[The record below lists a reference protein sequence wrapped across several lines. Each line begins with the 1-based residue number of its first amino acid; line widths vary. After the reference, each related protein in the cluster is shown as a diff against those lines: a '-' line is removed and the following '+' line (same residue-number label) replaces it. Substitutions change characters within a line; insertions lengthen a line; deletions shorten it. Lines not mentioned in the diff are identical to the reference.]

1 MLYIKK
7 LGDVKMRNGNEMGS
21 KFTFAVVVRGE
32 LEQINTLIDFLKNS
46 DLTIAHQQ
54 IGTVKMWIKK
64 EGEY

>member
-1 MLYIKK
+1 
-7 LGDVKMRNGNEMGS
+7 MRNGNEMGS